1 MVNDPA
7 PRPGDDDNDPSGE
20 PQNPFKGTPFEQ
32 LFSAFGGAGAGGAG
46 GGAGIPGFGAF
57 GTPGAGGMPDLSAL
71 LGQMQQLLQ
80 PHDGA
85 VNWNLAQDLARR
97 GVADSPDPS
106 VGAAETARIAD
117 ALQLA
122 DVWLDAVTDL
132 PSGVTSAAGWSR
144 AEWIEQTLPVW
155 KKLVEPVAEH
165 VVAAMGN
172 ALPAEA
178 KAMAGPLIGL
188 LGQAGSA
195 MFGSQVGQALAG
207 LAAEVLSSSDIGL
220 PLAPVGKAA
229 LLPTNITAFA
239 DGLDVPADDVRLYL
253 AIREAAHQRLFAHVP
268 WLNAHLLAA
277 VEDFGRGTTIDVAG
291 MESKMSG
298 LDPTNPA
305 AIQEALAGGLFEPEK
320 TPTQQ
325 AALVRL
331 ETILALVEGWV
342 DEVVSQATVDRMPN
356 AAKLQEIVRRR
367 RAAGGPAEDAFAAL
381 VGLEMR
387 PRRLRDAATLWGS
400 LRSRRG
406 AEARDAIW
414 AHPDLL
420 PTASDLDDPLGFG
433 ENPELEE
440 AANSFDDDFD
450 AALAELL
457 DEEGGRGKRDDT
469 DGTDGTDGSGGADG
483 SGEDPGPG
491 DAPRPA

>member
-7 PRPGDDDNDPSGE
+7 PRPGDDDNEGSGGD

-32 LFSAFGGAGAGGAG
+32 LFAAFGGGAG
-46 GGAGIPGFGAF
+46 GGAGGGFPGFGA
-57 GTPGAGGMPDLSAL
+57 PGSGGGMPDLSAL
-71 LGQMQQLLQ
+71 LGQMQAMFQ
-80 PHDGA
+80 PHEGA
-85 VNWNLAQDLARR
+85 VNWNLAKDLARR
-97 GVADSPDPS
+97 GVAAEPDPS
-106 VGAAETARIAD
+106 VTGAESARIAD

-122 DVWLDAVTDL
+122 DVWLDSVTDL
-132 PSGVTSAAGWSR
+132 PSGVTSTAGWSR
-144 AEWIEQTLPVW
+144 AEWVEQTMPVW
-155 KKLVEPVAEH
+155 QKLVEPVAEH

-178 KAMAGPLIGL
+178 KAMAGPFLGL
-188 LGQAGSA
+188 LNQAGGA

-207 LAAEVLSSSDIGL
+207 LAGEVLSASDIGL

-229 LLPTNITAFA
+229 LLPVNVTAFA

-253 AIREAAHQRLFAHVP
+253 ALREAAHQRLFAHVP
-268 WLNAHLLAA
+268 WLSGHLIAA
-277 VEDFGRGTTIDVAG
+277 VEDFGRGTTIDVEG
-291 MESKMSG
+291 MESKLSG
-298 LDPTNPA
+298 LDPSNPA
-305 AIQEALAGGLFEPEK
+305 AIQEALQGGLFEPEK

-342 DEVVSQATVDRMPN
+342 DEVVTQATQDRMPN
-356 AAKLQEIVRRR
+356 AGKLQEIVRRR

-420 PTASDLDDPLGFG
+420 PTATDLDDPLGFG
-433 ENPELEE
+433 ENPELE
-440 AANSFDDDFD
+440 AAAASFDDDFD

-457 DEEGGRGKRDDT
+457 DGPSASGDDS
-469 DGTDGTDGSGGADG
+469 DDAADAADG
-483 SGEDPGPG
+483 DAG
-491 DAPRPA
+491 DAGDGPDGPRPA